1 MFDKGVYMSSGRK
14 HPKYEDIT
22 SRWGGMKIR
31 EDFAER
37 IDKWLQA
44 FPEEEHTF
52 LLELLMQFY
61 YYSEERI
68 KEKVAQLFDAFME
81 KYQGDVNEVIYTKI
95 IKEQGVACSD
105 ILFISFWM
113 QNNIMYSCAENNILG
128 LLEAEQIPKELVIVD
143 DYSGTGKTFI
153 KTIDRMLQ
161 LNALVQDTKF
171 YFLTLHITQRAIQ
184 QIEEYATNVG
194 INMDIIS
201 LDYSDEAFKKNYIY
215 NEIEAEQKKRHYTE
229 LCRKHMIEKYV
240 LGFED
245 VSSLVAFHYNTP
257 NNTLGIFWQDLM
269 DFTALFPRKEKQR
282 TALSVMQRK
291 AKNRKNKGE
300 APVVYGIED
309 GKMAVMLTYCLGQV
323 KGISIEDFMTTFG
336 LTAAQADKA
345 LKDMME
351 QDYITNT
358 AGHFCP
364 TAKLKSHLFTSRIRK
379 GQIRFKEMQEEQVE
393 FRRHEEY
400 IPCNFE

>member
-1 MFDKGVYMSSGRK
+1 MSSGRK

-44 FPEEEHTF
+44 FSEEEHPF

-68 KEKVAQLFDAFME
+68 KEKVVQLFDAFL
-81 KYQGDVNEVIYTKI
+81 KNYQGDVKEVIFTKI

-113 QNNIMYSCAENNILG
+113 QNNVYSSAENNILG
-128 LLEAEQIPKELVIVD
+128 LLKTEQIPKDLVVVD

-153 KTIDRMLQ
+153 KTVDKMLQ
-161 LNALVQDTKF
+161 VNASTKNINF
-171 YFLTLHITQRAIQ
+171 YFLTLHITHLAVR
-184 QIEEYATNVG
+184 QIEEYAKSVG
-194 INMDIIS
+194 IIIEIIS
-201 LDYSDEAFKKNYIY
+201 LDYSDEVFKKNYIY
-215 NEIEAEQKKRHYTE
+215 SEIEAEQKKRYYME
-229 LCRKHMIEKYV
+229 LCSKHTIEKYV

-245 VSSLVAFHYNTP
+245 VASLVAFHYNTP

-269 DFTALFPRKEKQR
+269 GFSALFPRKKKQ
-282 TALSVMQRK
+282 TTTLSVMQRN

-300 APVVYGIED
+300 APVIYGIED
-309 GKMAVMLTYCLGQV
+309 GKMVVMLIYCLGQTQ
-323 KGISIEDFMTTFG
+323 GISIDDFMTTFG
-336 LTAAQADKA
+336 LTAIQADKA
-345 LKDMME
+345 LKDMLDQE
-351 QDYITNT
+351 YIINE
-358 AGHFCP
+358 AGHFRP
-364 TAKLKSHLFTSRIRK
+364 TAKLKSHLFISRIKK
-379 GQIRFKEMQEEQVE
+379 GQSRFKEAMEEPTV
-393 FRRHEEY
+393 FRKHEEY
-400 IPCNFE
+400 IPCNFK

>member
-1 MFDKGVYMSSGRK
+1 MSSGRK
-14 HPKYEDIT
+14 HPKYENVT

-44 FPEEEHTF
+44 FPKEEHPF

-68 KEKVAQLFDAFME
+68 KEKVVQLYDAFT
-81 KYQGDVNEVIYTKI
+81 KRYQGDVKEVIYTKI

-128 LLEAEQIPKELVIVD
+128 LLEAEEIPKELVVVD

-153 KTIDRMLQ
+153 KTVDRMLQ
-161 LNALVQDTKF
+161 ANTLVQNVNF
-171 YFLTLHITQRAIQ
+171 YFLTLHITQRAIE
-184 QIEEYATNVG
+184 QIEEYAKNVG
-194 INMDIIS
+194 INIEIIS

-215 NEIEAEQKKRHYTE
+215 SEIEAEQKKRYYTE
-229 LCRKHMIEKYV
+229 LCSKHMIEKFV

-257 NNTLGIFWQDLM
+257 NNTLGIFWQDLI

-282 TALSVMQRK
+282 TTLSVMQRK
-291 AKNRKNKGE
+291 AKNRKNKEE
-300 APVVYGIED
+300 ALVVYGIED
-309 GKMAVMLTYCLGQV
+309 GKMAVMLTYCLGQT
-323 KGISIEDFMTTFG
+323 KGISIDDFIATFG

-345 LKDMME
+345 LKDMIE
-351 QDYITNT
+351 QGYVINE
-358 AGHFCP
+358 AGHFYP
-364 TAKLKSHLFTSRIRK
+364 TAKLKSRLFTSRIK
-379 GQIRFKEMQEEQVE
+379 GGQNRFKEKQEEQVE
-393 FRRHEEY
+393 FKKHEEY
-400 IPCNFE
+400 IPCNFK

>member
-1 MFDKGVYMSSGRK
+1 MLDKGVYMSSGRK

-128 LLEAEQIPKELVIVD
+128 LLEAEQIPKELVVVD

-153 KTIDRMLQ
+153 KTI
-161 LNALVQDTKF
+161 
-171 YFLTLHITQRAIQ
+171 
-184 QIEEYATNVG
+184 
-194 INMDIIS
+194 
-201 LDYSDEAFKKNYIY
+201 
-215 NEIEAEQKKRHYTE
+215 
-229 LCRKHMIEKYV
+229 
-240 LGFED
+240 
-245 VSSLVAFHYNTP
+245 
-257 NNTLGIFWQDLM
+257 
-269 DFTALFPRKEKQR
+269 
-282 TALSVMQRK
+282 
-291 AKNRKNKGE
+291 
-300 APVVYGIED
+300 
-309 GKMAVMLTYCLGQV
+309 
-323 KGISIEDFMTTFG
+323 
-336 LTAAQADKA
+336 
-345 LKDMME
+345 
-351 QDYITNT
+351 
-358 AGHFCP
+358 
-364 TAKLKSHLFTSRIRK
+364 
-379 GQIRFKEMQEEQVE
+379 
-393 FRRHEEY
+393 
-400 IPCNFE
+400 

>member
-1 MFDKGVYMSSGRK
+1 MSSGRK
-14 HPKYEDIT
+14 HPKYENIT

-44 FPEEEHTF
+44 FPEDEHPF
-52 LLELLMQFY
+52 LLDLLMQFY

-68 KEKVAQLFDAFME
+68 KEKVVQLYDAFT
-81 KYQGDVNEVIYTKI
+81 KRYQGDVKEVIYTKI

-128 LLEAEQIPKELVIVD
+128 LLEAEQIPKDLVIVD

-161 LNALVQDTKF
+161 VNALVKDTNF
-171 YFLTLHITQRAIQ
+171 YFLTLHITQRSVQ
-184 QIEEYATNVG
+184 QIEEYAKNVG
-194 INMDIIS
+194 ININIIS

-215 NEIEAEQKKRHYTE
+215 NEIEAEQKKRYYTE
-229 LCRKHMIEKYV
+229 LCRRHMIEKYV

-282 TALSVMQRK
+282 TSLSVMQRK

-300 APVVYGIED
+300 SPVIYGIED
-309 GKMAVMLTYCLGQV
+309 SKMAVMLTYCLGQA
-323 KGISIEDFMTTFG
+323 KGISIEDFIATFG

-345 LKDMME
+345 LRDMIE
-351 QDYITNT
+351 QGYMNNE
-358 AGHFCP
+358 AGLFHP
-364 TAKLKSHLFTSRIRK
+364 TAKLKSHLFTSRIKK
-379 GQIRFKEMQEEQVE
+379 GQNRFKEVQEEQEE
-393 FRRHEEY
+393 FRTHEEY
-400 IPCNFE
+400 IPCSFK